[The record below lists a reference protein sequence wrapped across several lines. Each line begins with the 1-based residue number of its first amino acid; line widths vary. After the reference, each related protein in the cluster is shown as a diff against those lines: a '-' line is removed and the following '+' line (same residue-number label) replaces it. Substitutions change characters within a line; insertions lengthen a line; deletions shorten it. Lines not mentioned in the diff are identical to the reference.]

1 VLSTLDPAY
10 GGPAENART
19 MSAALIAM
27 GHFCE
32 LATLDS
38 PSAPYLKGIGCPVA
52 ALGPGHLGKYGFS
65 PAFKN
70 WLRRNVRRFD
80 VIMIS
85 GIYQYHSIATRHECL
100 RADIPYIVLPHG
112 ALDPWFRHRYPLK
125 HAKKWLYWPW
135 ADYRVLRDAAR
146 VCFTTVEESMLAPK
160 SFWLYR
166 ARSAVIGYG
175 TAAPPA
181 PEVSDEENFLSAY
194 PQLREHR
201 FLLFLS
207 RIDRKKGCQLLI
219 EAFARTAHLDP
230 TLLLV
235 MAGPDTSGWQ
245 HELERQAK
253 DLGISSRIVW
263 VGSLHGRQ
271 KWAAYRRAEA
281 FVLTSH
287 SENFGIVVV
296 EALAC
301 GTPVLISE
309 RVNIWHEVVQ
319 GGGGLAAPDTV
330 DGATDLLTRWNAIT
344 TAERRY
350 MARSA
355 KLTFDTKFDISA
367 VSASIVA
374 EMRRVVSE
382 HRS

>member
-1 VLSTLDPAY
+1 
-10 GGPAENART
+10 
-19 MSAALIAM
+19 
-27 GHFCE
+27 
-32 LATLDS
+32 
-38 PSAPYLKGIGCPVA
+38 
-52 ALGPGHLGKYGFS
+52 
-65 PAFKN
+65 
-70 WLRRNVRRFD
+70 
-80 VIMIS
+80 
-85 GIYQYHSIATRHECL
+85 
-100 RADIPYIVLPHG
+100 
-112 ALDPWFRHRYPLK
+112 
-125 HAKKWLYWPW
+125 
-135 ADYRVLRDAAR
+135 
-146 VCFTTVEESMLAPK
+146 
-160 SFWLYR
+160 
-166 ARSAVIGYG
+166 
-175 TAAPPA
+175 
-181 PEVSDEENFLSAY
+181 
-194 PQLREHR
+194 
-201 FLLFLS
+201 
-207 RIDRKKGCQLLI
+207 
-219 EAFARTAHLDP
+219 
-230 TLLLV
+230 
-235 MAGPDTSGWQ
+235 MAGPDISGWQ

-253 DLGISSRIVW
+253 NLGISSRIVW
-263 VGSLHGRQ
+263 VGSLRGRQ

-367 VSASIVA
+367 VSASIVT
-374 EMRRVVSE
+374 EMRKVVSE